1 MDHNLTPDEI
11 AALQRAE
18 EILIRKAAR
27 LRNDPAITDHT
38 YTDRLAIAADGLQ
51 RLLGIPEPVTSPVVP
66 VVLSVMLP
74 PYQVRN
80 LRNILAGGGYDARD
94 SDTLAVMLAEID
106 RRPVDLYR
114 RHGNDPP
121 EDAEVVTDA
130 PAVAIERAVEYVTAP
145 LTFHV
150 EAGDP
155 AVVAI
160 PADGCVVIPVVAPFD
175 ASKATLSIG
184 RVGDRTP

>member
-1 MDHNLTPDEI
+1 M
-11 AALQRAE
+11 AV
-18 EILIRKAAR
+18 
-27 LRNDPAITDHT
+27 TDHT

-121 EDAEVVTDA
+121 EDAEVVTED
-130 PAVAIERAVEYVTAP
+130 PAVAIGRAVEYVTAP
-145 LTFHV
+145 VT
-150 EAGDP
+150 
-155 AVVAI
+155 
-160 PADGCVVIPVVAPFD
+160 DG
-175 ASKATLSIG
+175 ATVSIG
-184 RVGDRTP
+184 KSGDVDLSDPSWVRLGTTLFRVVEGGGDE